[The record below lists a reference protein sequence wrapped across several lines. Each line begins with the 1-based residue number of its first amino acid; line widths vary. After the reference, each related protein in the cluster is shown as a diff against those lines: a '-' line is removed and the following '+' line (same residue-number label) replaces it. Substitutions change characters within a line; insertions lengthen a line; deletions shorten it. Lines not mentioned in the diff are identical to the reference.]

1 MQLRQHQHFHD
12 LNKSILEQKM
22 SDSEISDSEKK
33 QYDFDEVALDAVDN
47 QRAEVSGGSFMA
59 QFDKDHPHATAGER
73 MQHAQV
79 RAAEKAFKGDNFDT
93 VFERAIIEELKKM
106 GEWNP
111 KNFYVRNGVVDKY
124 KFIFQYRDQTQLIFH
139 KIKDPK
145 SLTQNINLQ
154 KLIKKVAKLIRR
166 EGANNTQLNGLQTH
180 LVYGVIQSL
189 LAIANHTQMFA
200 EITSRIYKSF
210 PDKLVAQLKKDV
222 PSLPWLQYF
231 KAPEIEK
238 ELRGSA
244 EIGKRISHLISCV
257 EPIVLGLFEA
267 RTTGDLEATLKK
279 FRNYERMFP
288 VDQKQR
294 DWWRE
299 ENKASGLKTIRIVKT
314 MDFKDYL
321 FDSETADKLKTFP
334 IITKKDQES
343 NKKKKKRKRSRTPS
357 VSSEDSSS
365 EEDSH
370 RPRRKRR
377 KKTKDSSGG
386 ITKKRAKSQRKHRN
400 KSSKNSSRRTNESES
415 ESEKPESEKVAP
427 VSKSTPPVS
436 PAPTVSQSSRRGRGG
451 RRQRSSR

>member
-1 MQLRQHQHFHD
+1 
-12 LNKSILEQKM
+12 
-22 SDSEISDSEKK
+22 
-33 QYDFDEVALDAVDN
+33 
-47 QRAEVSGGSFMA
+47 
-59 QFDKDHPHATAGER
+59 
-73 MQHAQV
+73 
-79 RAAEKAFKGDNFDT
+79 
-93 VFERAIIEELKKM
+93 
-106 GEWNP
+106 
-111 KNFYVRNGVVDKY
+111 
-124 KFIFQYRDQTQLIFH
+124 
-139 KIKDPK
+139 
-145 SLTQNINLQ
+145 
-154 KLIKKVAKLIRR
+154 
-166 EGANNTQLNGLQTH
+166 
-180 LVYGVIQSL
+180 
-189 LAIANHTQMFA
+189 
-200 EITSRIYKSF
+200 
-210 PDKLVAQLKKDV
+210 
-222 PSLPWLQYF
+222 LQYF

-357 VSSEDSSS
+357 VSSEESSS